1 MSYHAKTTLRHDIHA
16 TTCDIS
22 GQPWYCA
29 YTPPPPQ
36 VPHNAQSRQSQQPGH
51 LYKKKNTYAKKQKK
65 IGGKGGLRNLW

>member
-36 VPHNAQSRQSQQPGH
+36 VPHNAQSRQSQQLGH
-51 LYKKKNTYAKKQKK
+51 LYKKKKYLCKKNKK
-65 IGGKGGLRNLW
+65 NWR